1 MMSTNPQHQIETH
14 TQGERLIRME
24 TILEGIGRTLQDHI
38 RQEDVDRAELNQ
50 TLKTHIEN
58 MTKQGDDLKV
68 LKRDM
73 SEMQTRMTSI
83 ESEVKELLKNK
94 QFALAWAAGAGSV
107 ITLIGTLGAF
117 ILSKFAS

>member
-1 MMSTNPQHQIETH
+1 MNPMTPQHQIETH

-117 ILSKFAS
+117 ILSRFV